1 MLNRKCENLHLYEH
15 AQVMFLMLF
24 EEDKACWNH
33 FLMVKTGNHMF
44 RTVYYFA
51 RERCCGRDAVQG
63 VSDPFDAQN
72 QYYNIGLCMLNIG
85 YFNVI

>member
-1 MLNRKCENLHLYEH
+1 
-15 AQVMFLMLF
+15 MFLMLF
-24 EEDKACWNH
+24 EENEAHWNH
-33 FLMVKTGNHMF
+33 ILMVKTGNHMF

-63 VSDPFDAQN
+63 VSDPFHAQN

>member
-1 MLNRKCENLHLYEH
+1 
-15 AQVMFLMLF
+15 MFLMLF
-24 EEDKACWNH
+24 EEDKARWDH

-51 RERCCGRDAVQG
+51 CERCCGQDAVQG
-63 VSDPFDAQN
+63 ICDPFDAQN
-72 QYYNIGLCMLNIG
+72 QYYNIGCCMLNIG

>member
-1 MLNRKCENLHLYEH
+1 MLSRKCENLHLYDH
-15 AQVMFLMLF
+15 AYQVMFLMLF
-24 EEDKACWNH
+24 EEDKARWDH

-63 VSDPFDAQN
+63 SVIPLTRKT
-72 QYYNIGLCMLNIG
+72 NIIILASAC
-85 YFNVI
+85 

>member
-1 MLNRKCENLHLYEH
+1 
-15 AQVMFLMLF
+15 
-24 EEDKACWNH
+24 
-33 FLMVKTGNHMF
+33 MVKTGNHML

-51 RERCCGRDAVQG
+51 REGAVDGIAQG

>member
-1 MLNRKCENLHLYEH
+1 
-15 AQVMFLMLF
+15 MFLMLF
-24 EEDKACWNH
+24 EEDEAHWNH

-51 RERCCGRDAVQG
+51 RELGCCGWDAVQG

-72 QYYNIGLCMLNIG
+72 QYYNIDLCMLNIG